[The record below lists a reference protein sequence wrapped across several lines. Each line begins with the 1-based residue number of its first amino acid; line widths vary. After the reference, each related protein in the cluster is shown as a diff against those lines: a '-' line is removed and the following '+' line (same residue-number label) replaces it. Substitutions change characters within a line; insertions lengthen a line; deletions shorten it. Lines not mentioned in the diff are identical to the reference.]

1 VSLFA
6 AYEIRKKYRDE
17 SYQPCL
23 WGLPVV
29 ILGVGIVVVGLWY
42 RYALLPGGLGV
53 QSVTGLG
60 LFILLVGLCLS
71 FGGPSFITRYLFPIC
86 FFAFAVPWPESL
98 TNRITVPLR
107 TIVSDISVAI
117 IRTQGVPVFQEGN
130 VLNLANATL
139 GVADACS
146 GIRSLWVM
154 LATAAAFG
162 YFLRCGLVR
171 SLILFVLAFPIS
183 VLFNIIRVVATGLMV
198 AWFGPQFAQGT
209 RHELTGSIVFFF
221 GVVTL
226 VAIGWLLAR
235 GRVQPSSPSA
245 PVSQDGAN
253 EAAGSAHPGSAP
265 RYVFVAVLGL
275 LLVLGTAAQVIIK
288 RHYVQTMPVTTRTA
302 FSAFPAKI
310 GDFVES
316 GKGGFEMTQIDLLRP
331 TDMLNKTY
339 RSPNGTNLS
348 LWSLYWEP
356 YRGKKNAWSL
366 GPHSPDGCYPASGW
380 QTVKSGGPDVI
391 TGLIPGKNINVRV
404 FTKESKKIVL
414 VYFLSL
420 EASDTVSTYG
430 KSSVN
435 RLKQMVTS
443 WNSPDLSIGAQ
454 YVVTVQAPVTSS
466 VQQTLQDVLLF
477 VKQIAPVLPTFGV

>member
-1 VSLFA
+1 
-6 AYEIRKKYRDE
+6 
-17 SYQPCL
+17 
-23 WGLPVV
+23 
-29 ILGVGIVVVGLWY
+29 
-42 RYALLPGGLGV
+42 
-53 QSVTGLG
+53 
-60 LFILLVGLCLS
+60 
-71 FGGPSFITRYLFPIC
+71 
-86 FFAFAVPWPESL
+86 
-98 TNRITVPLR
+98 
-107 TIVSDISVAI
+107 
-117 IRTQGVPVFQEGN
+117 
-130 VLNLANATL
+130 
-139 GVADACS
+139 
-146 GIRSLWVM
+146 
-154 LATAAAFG
+154 
-162 YFLRCGLVR
+162 
-171 SLILFVLAFPIS
+171 

-235 GRVQPSSPSA
+235 GRVQPSSTSGPA
-245 PVSQDGAN
+245 LREGAK
-253 EAAGSAHPGSAP
+253 EAAGSAQPGPAP

-414 VYFLSL
+414 VYFLSR
-420 EASDTVSTYG
+420 ESSDTVSIYG

-443 WNSPDLSIGAQ
+443 WNSPDLTIGAQ

-477 VKQIAPVLPTFGV
+477 VKQIAPILPTFGV